1 MVVACTLDFTNWAG
15 LIAVGLTLSSFV
27 IALIYMLGNTLRS
40 PTIGAWARIELYQ
53 LAATIFFVAG
63 ATFLMTTACSINLN
77 LFSYYY
83 QVLPAGAPG
92 GVELNYVATATHAAY
107 ADYFE
112 AANDYLV
119 NLQEKSYTYYAQV
132 RDTLMHWEHAAS
144 VSQYK
149 CLLLCLLFQNG
160 HSVDPGVGYYA
171 KMGAGYLALNSMI
184 MGLLSLSSLLFMLAF
199 AANGALPWL
208 FPLGAVFRS
217 LPYMRGFGGALMA
230 ISLTFYLGLPFIL
243 LINALLAY
251 PALTGAPTYGV
262 NAAGVPPNY
271 LPVGC
276 ATNGVPTDIT
286 QSCLSGMATLAATV
300 SFATIFLPA
309 LDFIIL
315 AALARELANL
325 FGGEV
330 DITRLS
336 QLV

>member
-1 MVVACTLDFTNWAG
+1 MVVACTLDFANWVG
-15 LIAVGLTLSSFV
+15 IIAVGLTLSSFV

-63 ATFLMTTACSINLN
+63 ATFMMSTACSINLN

-83 QVLPAGAPG
+83 LVLPAGAPG
-92 GVELNYVATATHAAY
+92 GVALTYTGTDAY
-107 ADYFE
+107 QDYFE
-112 AANDYLV
+112 AADAYLV
-119 NLQEKSYTYYAQV
+119 NLQEKSYNYYSQV
-132 RDTLMHWEHAAS
+132 RNTLMKWEYAAT
-144 VSQYK
+144 VSEYK
-149 CLLLCLLFQNG
+149 CLFLCLLFQNG
-160 HSVDPGVGYYA
+160 HSVDPGVGFYS

-243 LINALLAY
+243 LLNALLAY
-251 PALTGAPTYGV
+251 PALTGQPD
-262 NAAGVPPNY
+262 
-271 LPVGC
+271 LPAGC
-276 ATNGVPTDIT
+276 AINGVPDIAG
-286 QSCLSGMATLAATV
+286 QSCLAGMATLAATV

>member
-1 MVVACTLDFTNWAG
+1 MVVACTLDFTNWVS

-27 IALIYMLGNTLRS
+27 IALIYMLGSALRS

-83 QVLPAGAPG
+83 QVLLPGDPALTYTGP
-92 GVELNYVATATHAAY
+92 AAY

-112 AANDYLV
+112 ASNAYLV
-119 NLQEKSYTYYAQV
+119 NLQEKSYNYYAQV
-132 RDTLMHWEHAAS
+132 RDTLMNWEHAAS
-144 VSQYK
+144 VSEYK
-149 CLLLCLLFQNG
+149 CLFLCLLFQNG
-160 HSVDPGVGYYA
+160 HSVDPGVGFYS
-171 KMGAGYLALNSMI
+171 KMGAGYLALNSMV

-243 LINALLAY
+243 LLNALLAY
-251 PALTGAPTYGV
+251 PALTGQPD
-262 NAAGVPPNY
+262 
-271 LPVGC
+271 LPAGC
-276 ATNGVPTDIT
+276 ALNGVPDIAG